1 MVKRWGIWLL
11 LLSSLAWAGQH
22 SPPDREKTQ
31 VYSGVAPVGSYLSQ
45 PFSPGA
51 GKTWLGMEATRDQ
64 LDPASEI
71 ELVGELSFDGGKTW
85 PPDCLPAPATVCH
98 DHTQTMPAQTQ
109 YFLVKTRGDVVNRD
123 PLWGE
128 YLLAEATDQ
137 QTRFRGRL
145 IVRGSQAMGTVY
157 LTWR

>member
-1 MVKRWGIWLL
+1 LNWLILL
-11 LLSSLAWAGQH
+11 LILIAGVACAGEH
-22 SPPDREKTQ
+22 HPHPGREKTQ

-64 LDPASEI
+64 LDPASEV
-71 ELVGELSFDGGKTW
+71 ELVGELSFDAGKTW

-98 DHTQTMPAQTQ
+98 DHTQTIPPQTQ
-109 YFLVKTRGDVVNRD
+109 YFMVKTRGQVGGG
-123 PLWGE
+123 PAWGE
-128 YLLAEATDQ
+128 YLLAQVTDQ

-145 IVRGSQAMGTVY
+145 IVRGAPAMGTVY